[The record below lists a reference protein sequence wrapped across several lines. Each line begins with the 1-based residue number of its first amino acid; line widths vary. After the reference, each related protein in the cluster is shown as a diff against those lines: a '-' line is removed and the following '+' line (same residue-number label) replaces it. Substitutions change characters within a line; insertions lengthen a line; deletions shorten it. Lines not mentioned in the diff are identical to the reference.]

1 MRTLYK
7 QRHSSKYETIKNFNE
22 QSYRDFVDLG
32 TLTILIFNSIV
43 FRKRNSRLFGSG
55 LYC

>member
-7 QRHSSKYETIKNFNE
+7 QKHSSKYETIKNFNE

-32 TLTILIFNSIV
+32 TLMSGFVHDIFSI
-43 FRKRNSRLFGSG
+43 F
-55 LYC
+55 